1 MVWMFFVN
9 EETLAQLVG
18 VMIVFLMVLADA
30 TKL

>member
-1 MVWMFFVN
+1 MFFVN